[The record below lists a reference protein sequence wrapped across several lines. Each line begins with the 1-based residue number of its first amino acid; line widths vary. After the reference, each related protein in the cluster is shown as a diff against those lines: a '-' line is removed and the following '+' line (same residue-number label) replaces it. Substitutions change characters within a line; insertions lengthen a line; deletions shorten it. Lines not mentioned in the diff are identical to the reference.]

1 MAVLRKLFG
10 NLGASGRA
18 DRKRWHFDVFR
29 LNFVQQNVTIFF
41 LVGRQRRP
49 QTFRYFVLKQNESF
63 VKVIITATIIICC
76 YYYY

>member
-18 DRKRWHFDVFR
+18 DRKRWRFDVFR

-49 QTFRYFVLKQNESF
+49 QTFRDFVLKQNESLRTRL
-63 VKVIITATIIICC
+63 VVR
-76 YYYY
+76 